1 MQQAIP
7 KAVAVGTPPFCV
19 TQCSYPLSEANSL
32 VLSEYLNDE
41 AVRILVDEVISNT
54 FPKQCDEW
62 HSATTD
68 TRKSFREEMR
78 KRQGKA
84 CQDFSSQEASL
95 RRALLDAVVD
105 DVMKLFPCVLSQLSG
120 HSTAC

>member
-7 KAVAVGTPPFCV
+7 KAVAVRTPSFCGTQF
-19 TQCSYPLSEANSL
+19 SYPLSEANSL
-32 VLSEYLNDE
+32 VLSQYLKDE
-41 AVRILVDEVISNT
+41 PVRILVEEVISNT

-62 HSATTD
+62 RSATD